1 MIARLSVTVL
11 LSLAGVWNVSR
22 AADGSSA
29 VFRREKTAVSWLKI
43 KLGQDAH
50 RLDHLCRGTSPTIFF
65 TDAKLRAR
73 LKPKVAPIMWDIVT
87 RVDAFRRRFANF
99 AAHTRYLK
107 YRYLA
112 LLELLGDARATARLK
127 AALQSQ
133 SAATRLA
140 ARMARLNIR
149 WWRNARNAVA
159 QGAVLAQVQK
169 LVRQNPRND
178 DLTAVVLSMSR
189 CGAADQA
196 IAHKARHILLD
207 ELKSPLARVIQTSIF
222 GPRRLRACLNKPLVI
237 RGIALG
243 GKQFSSAAWK
253 PADARERFAAAI
265 TDGKPFSST
274 AWKGKVV
281 LVNFWA
287 TWCPPCRASISDL
300 ETFYRKYHK
309 KGLEIVGIPNDN
321 SAAAL
326 GIFLQQHPK
335 MVWPELFDPQRHGW
349 NPLLARYDVRA
360 IPTQFII
367 DRKGILRAVIVG
379 YKPKRVER
387 AVLAMLDPKPGLP
400 SGGP

>member
-1 MIARLSVTVL
+1 MIARLSATVL
-11 LSLAGVWNVSR
+11 LGLAGAWNVSR
-22 AADGSSA
+22 AAGGSSA
-29 VFRREKTAVSWLKI
+29 VFRREKTAFAWLKI
-43 KLGQDAH
+43 KIGEDTRQLE
-50 RLDHLCRGTSPTIFF
+50 HLWRGTSPAAMF
-65 TDAKLRAR
+65 TDAKLRAG

-87 RVDAFRRRFANF
+87 RVDAFNRRFANF

-112 LLELLGDARATARLK
+112 LLELLGNARATARLK

-133 SAATRLA
+133 SAATKLA
-140 ARMARLNIR
+140 ARMARLDIR
-149 WWRNARNAVA
+149 WWRNARDATA
-159 QGAVLAQVQK
+159 QGAVLAQVEK
-169 LVRQNPRND
+169 LVRQNPRDD

-189 CGAADQA
+189 CGAADQT
-196 IAHKARHILLD
+196 IAHEARHILLD

-222 GPRRLRACLNKPLVI
+222 GPRRLRSWLDKPLVI

-243 GKQFSSAAWK
+243 GKQFSNAAWK
-253 PADARERFAAAI
+253 PADAREMFAAAI
-265 TDGKPFSST
+265 TDGRPFSSA

-287 TWCPPCRASISDL
+287 AWCPPCRASISDL
-300 ETFYRKYHK
+300 ESFYRKYHR

-326 GIFLQQHPK
+326 GSFLQQHPK

-349 NPLLARYDVRA
+349 NPLLARYNVSA

-367 DRKGILRAVIVG
+367 DQQGILRAVIVG
-379 YKPKRVER
+379 YKPRRVAR
-387 AVLAMLDPKPGLP
+387 AVLALLAPKPGP
-400 SGGP
+400 PHGGP